1 MLEFEIC
8 YGEGNCKTAPYAFFG
23 GTEYEPPQNVS
34 IDTDHYKVGESFVG
48 GKINDIYG
56 RNIYDAVQWT
66 KLTVKDFLKVA

>member
-8 YGEGNCKTAPYAFFG
+8 YGEGNCKNGHIALFG
-23 GTEYEPPQNVS
+23 GTDEPPQNVS